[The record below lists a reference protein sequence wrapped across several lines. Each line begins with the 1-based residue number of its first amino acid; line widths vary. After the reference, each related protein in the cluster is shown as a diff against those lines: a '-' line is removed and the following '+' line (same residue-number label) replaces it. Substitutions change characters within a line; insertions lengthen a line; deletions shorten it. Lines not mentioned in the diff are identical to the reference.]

1 MSIHPTAVIE
11 DGAETGNADIGAYC
25 HVSAGAK
32 LHDGVKLHS
41 HVVVDGDTEVGAN
54 TIVHPFAVLGGPPQH
69 LQYKNEKTR
78 LVIGA
83 NNVIREH
90 VTMNRGTQSGGGVT
104 SVGSN
109 GFFMTGAHIAHDC
122 SVGDNAIFA
131 NNATLGGHVSIG
143 SFAFLG
149 GLCAVHQ
156 FSRIG
161 DYAFIGGCAAVTAD
175 IIPFGSAVGNH
186 AHLVG
191 LNVVGLKR
199 RNFSR
204 EAIHNLR
211 AAYKTLFSNEVT
223 FNERVECVRE
233 SFVNS
238 PEVLRVLEFI
248 DAAGSRPLM
257 TPARN
262 LK

>member
-1 MSIHPTAVIE
+1 
-11 DGAETGNADIGAYC
+11 
-25 HVSAGAK
+25 
-32 LHDGVKLHS
+32 
-41 HVVVDGDTEVGAN
+41 
-54 TIVHPFAVLGGPPQH
+54 
-69 LQYKNEKTR
+69 
-78 LVIGA
+78 
-83 NNVIREH
+83 
-90 VTMNRGTQSGGGVT
+90 
-104 SVGSN
+104 
-109 GFFMTGAHIAHDC
+109 
-122 SVGDNAIFA
+122 
-131 NNATLGGHVSIG
+131 
-143 SFAFLG
+143 
-149 GLCAVHQ
+149 VHQ